1 MQPAHIPRSAA
12 VRTTSFENSR
22 NGIIGSSARCSTKM
36 NKIKVMIEMANNT
49 RTCWSVQPDRPSSK
63 PIMRDATVA
72 DNRPAPRK
80 SNFAVRRVNGSLRAK
95 WQMIATPMMNGTL
108 K

>member
-1 MQPAHIPRSAA
+1 MSFAVALATGFFNRATKNIDKEDALRLKDDEKISGLETQLFEAVLKPAD
-12 VRTTSFENSR
+12 
-22 NGIIGSSARCSTKM
+22 K
-36 NKIKVMIEMANNT
+36 
-49 RTCWSVQPDRPSSK
+49 
-63 PIMRDATVA
+63 
-72 DNRPAPRK
+72 RPAPRK